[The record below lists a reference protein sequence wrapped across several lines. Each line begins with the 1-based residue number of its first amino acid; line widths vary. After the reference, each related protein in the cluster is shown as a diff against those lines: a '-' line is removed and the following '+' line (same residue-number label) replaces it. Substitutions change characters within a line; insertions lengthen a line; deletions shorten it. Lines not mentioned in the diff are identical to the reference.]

1 MAISNLGAFNSL
13 SDLQIPAGYTRPT
26 VAAFSDF
33 EYVRTVTLNIAK
45 TTVEA
50 ATPQATMLAIFN
62 NSTVGINKQIVDLIA
77 LDFLATATV
86 TTYGQLISLTT
97 NVEVGNFNDQNYL
110 TNAAVSYKATVNIYV
125 KAL

>member
-1 MAISNLGAFNSL
+1 MAISNLGALNSL
-13 SDLQIPAGYTRPT
+13 SDLQIPSGYTRPT
-26 VAAFSDF
+26 VAAFNDF
-33 EYVRTVTLNIAK
+33 EYVRTVTLSISKA
-45 TTVEA
+45 TVEA

-97 NVEVGNFNDQNYL
+97 NVEVGNFNDPNYL